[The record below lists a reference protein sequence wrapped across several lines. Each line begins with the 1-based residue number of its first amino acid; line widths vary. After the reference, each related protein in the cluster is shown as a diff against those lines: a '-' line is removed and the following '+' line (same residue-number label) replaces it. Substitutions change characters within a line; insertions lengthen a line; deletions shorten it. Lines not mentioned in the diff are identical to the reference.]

1 MTAQA
6 LCKQHIIDLGADP
19 DSPVIPK
26 QLRGQCEVPECDNSG
41 KHLVEV
47 DRRKGERRTIAEVN
61 ILYLKNDR
69 MLVDRRKK

>member
-1 MTAQA
+1 MQA

-26 QLRGQCEVPECDNSG
+26 QVRGQCEVEGCDNSG

-47 DRRKGERRTIAEVN
+47 DRRKGERRVAELN

-69 MLVDRRKK
+69 RLVDRRKK